1 MSGSKFHRRTPV
13 VLASAGAVLALGV
26 PLGGSA
32 PGTPPKAGFTPAV
45 RADAAESTSGQNEP
59 QVTVDQTGTAFVTWQ
74 SGQNG
79 SDVSKTR
86 DGVNFTYLG
95 YPDPATPN
103 SGIGTGDIGDVT
115 LAHTSFPNPGVD
127 ERQALC
133 PRFAQNVVEVE
144 IAVNLRLDRPASLH
158 AGDHRVGDGGSGW
171 SR

>member
-1 MSGSKFHRRTPV
+1 MRSRTVGGDAYRRTSIA
-13 VLASAGAVLALGV
+13 LASAGAVLALGV

-127 ERQALC
+127 TQAGTTC
-133 PRFAQNVVEVE
+133 DNAVFW
-144 IAVNLRLDRPASLH
+144 VNLPQ
-158 AGDHRVGDGGSGW
+158 G
-171 SR
+171 